1 MLIGESGAYL
11 GLLSFLSF
19 GFSVIAAVLAID
31 MYTLLRTGEMG
42 KTWRVLIIASVMF
55 ALAQVI
61 RMAELLNWRTSD
73 YGLSQIVELVFVLAL
88 SYAFFLQRQTFT
100 QAAELRGEKRRR
112 LGRKSVNSA
121 LETTEETTSGK
132 PGEAFVNDAARSA
145 VKAQTVADED
155 DTLVPLGEDDDS
167 EIEWSHRVPQS
178 SRTAVSG
185 SVAGRR
191 H

>member
-1 MLIGESGAYL
+1 
-11 GLLSFLSF
+11 
-19 GFSVIAAVLAID
+19 
-31 MYTLLRTGEMG
+31 
-42 KTWRVLIIASVMF
+42 
-55 ALAQVI
+55 
-61 RMAELLNWRTSD
+61 
-73 YGLSQIVELVFVLAL
+73 LSQIVELVFVLAL

-121 LETTEETTSGK
+121 LETTEETTSGQ

-185 SVAGRR
+185 SVAASPPLSCRKR
-191 H
+191 VLTRSS